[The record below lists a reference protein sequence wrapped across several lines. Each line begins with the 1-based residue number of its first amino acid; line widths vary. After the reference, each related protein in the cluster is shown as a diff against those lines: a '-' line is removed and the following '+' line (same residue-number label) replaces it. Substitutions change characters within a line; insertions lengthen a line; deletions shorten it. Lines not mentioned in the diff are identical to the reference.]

1 MVKPPYSYIALISMA
16 INSKK
21 DRRITLSG
29 IYKFISDKFPYYR
42 DTKQG
47 WQNSIRH
54 NLSLNE
60 CFIKEARI
68 DKKRGKGS
76 FWTLDPDAFNMFENG
91 SYLRRRRRFKKA
103 DALKEKAMNIR
114 NHRLAAN
121 SNIQSYLP
129 KSRPRSDQDSGY
141 GESTENSLNEY
152 ALLGASQFSAP
163 PQLPIPHMTPELYHL
178 CHYPSWNLHCQ
189 SDSHYSSPVVSSF
202 LKTSLKLSPLFQS
215 PSLYSY
221 QQPVFQHDAFL
232 LSNKM

>member
-1 MVKPPYSYIALISMA
+1 
-16 INSKK
+16 
-21 DRRITLSG
+21 
-29 IYKFISDKFPYYR
+29 
-42 DTKQG
+42 
-47 WQNSIRH
+47 
-54 NLSLNE
+54 
-60 CFIKEARI
+60 
-68 DKKRGKGS
+68 
-76 FWTLDPDAFNMFENG
+76 MFENG

-103 DALKEKAMNIR
+103 DALKVTSKKVYKEGSLNSSKEKAMNIR

-215 PSLYSY
+215 PSPYSY